1 MIERD
6 APQLAL
12 PDRKEVIL
20 TIMIMIIIIITI
32 IIIIII
38 KDLNGINPLTPLV
51 FSTVA
56 IAMSFVAWQM
66 SG

>member
-20 TIMIMIIIIITI
+20 TIIIIIIITI

-56 IAMSFVAWQM
+56 ITMSFVAWQM